1 MESIFFQ
8 TLNYYELLSIKP
20 KQLFLSAVAST
31 LFTSLLNCIAIQT
44 FSQTDSISSKKI
56 SVRNTVKSKPRMSN
70 LKFNLTSLSLKNY
83 SLQYERILSRK
94 FSFAVAA

>member
-8 TLNYYELLSIKP
+8 TLSYNQLLCIKP
-20 KQLFLSAVAST
+20 KQLFFSAVAST
-31 LFTSLLNCIAIQT
+31 LFTFLLNCIAIQT
-44 FSQTDSISSKKI
+44 FSQTDSILSKKI
-56 SVRNTVKSKPRMSN
+56 SAKNTVKPKPRMNS
-70 LKFNLTSLSLKNY
+70 LKFNLTSLALKNY